1 MYLKQNFIIFS
12 SLFLFCIFSFKV
24 QAVTTTNLT
33 DISAINDLKISK
45 ESQSIRLDW
54 SSING
59 ASSYNVY
66 RSTNPYFTPTESERI
81 TNTKEPT
88 FSEPVTAD
96 NHYYLVRPVSE
107 IKEGEDSNR
116 VGIFNYILYKTA
128 STSYNWI
135 AMPLTV
141 KEISL
146 ASDLAVYIKN
156 NSNGNV
162 AILSISSWDNLTQSY
177 HSYLPQTNS
186 GDFHITPQNP
196 YRIEVDVKEASTA
209 IFTLVGDVPKVGSNQ
224 DTLRETAGTDYNWIM
239 LPLES
244 LDINASQLAAD
255 IENNSSNKVKVE
267 VVSQWNAIAQNYST
281 YTILPFVTGD
291 FKLKN
296 GYPYRVAVDI
306 IITDNTLWPSIG
318 SIITPTITPTPPEYP
333 HQPLCDT
340 QPKGDFNCDGKIDE
354 QDYQIW
360 KCEYLN
366 GGKCEEFKTKLN
378 ADIYPVQNNLLG
390 DGIVDLIEFEIWR
403 RNATIVEPSIVPTIT
418 LTITPTPLFTI
429 TPIIIPTATPT
440 PITPTSTLTV
450 TPSITPTPTPTPLTK
465 LQAFVTE
472 PKYNGDLIGE
482 AQKVGFGNVGGG
494 LEAADFI
501 CNKLA
506 HDKDLTGNFR
516 AWLSSSLVN
525 ARGRFSVTNLP
536 VYNASNNQLLL
547 NSINELT
554 QCPNSSAGTNC
565 LQSAFYSKTDQYAWT
580 NTRTDGYINGNNIS
594 YSCDNWTTAVDYY
607 EGLGGWTDHVGFQ
620 WTNAVYRKRCNTLNS
635 LYCIESP
642 L

>member
-45 ESQSIRLDW
+45 ESQ
-54 SSING
+54 
-59 ASSYNVY
+59 
-66 RSTNPYFTPTESERI
+66 RI

-224 DTLRETAGTDYNWIM
+224 DTLRE
-239 LPLES
+239 
-244 LDINASQLAAD
+244 
-255 IENNSSNKVKVE
+255 
-267 VVSQWNAIAQNYST
+267 
-281 YTILPFVTGD
+281 
-291 FKLKN
+291 
-296 GYPYRVAVDI
+296 
-306 IITDNTLWPSIG
+306 
-318 SIITPTITPTPPEYP
+318 
-333 HQPLCDT
+333 
-340 QPKGDFNCDGKIDE
+340 
-354 QDYQIW
+354 
-360 KCEYLN
+360 
-366 GGKCEEFKTKLN
+366 
-378 ADIYPVQNNLLG
+378 
-390 DGIVDLIEFEIWR
+390 
-403 RNATIVEPSIVPTIT
+403 
-418 LTITPTPLFTI
+418 
-429 TPIIIPTATPT
+429 
-440 PITPTSTLTV
+440 
-450 TPSITPTPTPTPLTK
+450 
-465 LQAFVTE
+465 
-472 PKYNGDLIGE
+472 
-482 AQKVGFGNVGGG
+482 
-494 LEAADFI
+494 
-501 CNKLA
+501 
-506 HDKDLTGNFR
+506 
-516 AWLSSSLVN
+516 
-525 ARGRFSVTNLP
+525 
-536 VYNASNNQLLL
+536 
-547 NSINELT
+547 
-554 QCPNSSAGTNC
+554 
-565 LQSAFYSKTDQYAWT
+565 
-580 NTRTDGYINGNNIS
+580 
-594 YSCDNWTTAVDYY
+594 
-607 EGLGGWTDHVGFQ
+607 
-620 WTNAVYRKRCNTLNS
+620 
-635 LYCIESP
+635 
-642 L
+642 